1 MKKLRLLPLFSVA
14 AGVVLVATGCDG
26 AEDGPATTGE
36 GTQTQVA
43 PETTSP
49 GPGQTATSPGAVSAS
64 PGQTSPGVGGA
75 TGTPPTGDANG
86 DAAVV
91 TAVAAVAGSA
101 ATEIDY
107 SSDRQGWEVE
117 LISGGTE
124 YEVLVLA
131 DGSEV
136 LDQREKGPADE
147 EDRLA
152 VESATVPLV
161 EAIATAHQII
171 NGDLEEASL
180 EDEGDKPAWEVEIR
194 SEGGDLS
201 EVVIDAVSGE
211 QIR

>member
-14 AGVVLVATGCDG
+14 AGVALVATGCDG

-49 GPGQTATSPGAVSAS
+49 SPGATSPGAATSAA
-64 PGQTSPGVGGA
+64 PGQTSPAAGGA

-91 TAVAAVAGSA
+91 TAVAAVPGSA